1 MTDHSWI
8 RKIFKNKFSR
18 FVNKK
23 KINKERQK
31 PSLLHLE
38 DRLVPAVPFVQ
49 TPFGVNIQPLY
60 SRDAQNMG
68 TFTEAPSYKVTF
80 SYPVTGVDPSD
91 FQFSIVDNLGTLTG
105 SAVTSTVTQ
114 VTSSEYLLNVT
125 QYAKAPTVS
134 TFTGQIKVSLA
145 SNATISQELSFA
157 PQQTF
162 SVGSLPNSATMG
174 DVDGDGRLDIV
185 TANGYSNNVSVL
197 LGNSNGTFKPKAN
210 FATGTNPQSVTL
222 GDVNRDGK
230 LDIITANNNS
240 TNVSVLLGNGNGTFK
255 PKVDYATGK
264 FPQSVTLGDVNADGR
279 LDIITADRNS
289 NTVSVLL
296 STGSGFKAQTFT
308 TGTKPVS
315 VTLGDLNG
323 DGRLDII
330 AANFYSTSV
339 SVLLGNGNGTFKP
352 KADFAAG
359 FNPKSVTLGD
369 VNGDGRLDIVCAN
382 NGSADVS
389 VLLAN
394 GGSNISNFSSNT
406 VNINVGSNTLRDV
419 QMADMNGDGNL
430 DLLTTSYASSGG
442 GVILNLG
449 NGNGTFK
456 TFTSILTKGTRP
468 YSIQVA
474 DINRDGK
481 LDVVASLP
489 TTANFATL
497 LGNGNGTFKAPASVA
512 STANNFNFVLTD
524 INNDGILDIVTE
536 IGNGSTTSS
545 SVGVLLGNGNGTFK
559 AQTTFSPGTGVGI
572 VNLANGD
579 VNGDGNMDIVT
590 ANYQTDS
597 ASILLGNGNGAFVT
611 PTSVPLGDGTKMVA
625 LADMNNDG
633 KLDLVSLNALGN
645 NISIALGNGNGT
657 FLPAVNKAISNASSL
672 KQFEI
677 TDLNGDG
684 NLDVLT
690 GGSSIVFSMGNGDG
704 SLRASTQ
711 IADSIVLGFALGDA
725 NKDGTQDIVAFK
737 ESNVNFLPLKLGSS
751 SVSDRTQQIFESPP
765 TNLGATN
772 GNGNAIV
779 NFTAVPASYNL
790 PPINYEQGSFVP
802 VTTLNE
808 YQYFLDGI
816 FLPQYQSQP
825 TTPPEGPYIVTQG
838 LSTTGTVYGL
848 TNGTNHTLKVRAK
861 YKFETSYP
869 PTEIISYT
877 PFASVQ
883 LSPTAVPPTPAGPA
897 PILASATNIINIT
910 ASVPFTQANGSPT
923 GYEYNLNNTGW
934 VNASSSTS
942 PLTLT
947 GLIAGT
953 NNSVRLRA
961 VYAVNQ
967 DANPYSDASNEISFT
982 TLSAP
987 LAPLNLVATP
997 GLWSATIAFTVPADG
1012 GSPITNY
1019 EYKVGTGIWTALNP
1033 VDITSPVT
1041 ITGLTGGS
1049 ALSIQLRGVNSYG
1062 DGTAST
1068 AVSVTPIGAPGAPSS
1083 TSVANSNGKATISFS
1098 ITDGGAPITSIEY
1111 QISSNGGTS
1120 YSPWAPFNPVD
1131 SSSPV
1136 TITGLTNGTTYLV
1149 KLRGINSVNLTG
1161 AESATPITVAPVSTV
1176 PEAPTNLTALSGN
1189 ASATIYFNAS
1199 DNGGSPITNYK
1210 YSINGTTYTPLSP
1223 ADITSP
1229 VVIPG
1234 LTNNIAY
1241 TITLKAVNIRGDSV
1255 ASTSVQVTPSNAK
1268 PLFISQNTASFTV
1281 GTPARFDLLATGS
1294 PTYSITGNLPAG
1306 INLANGVLSGTP
1318 TVSGLYAFTV
1328 NATNS
1333 SGTTTQAFSMRVTG
1347 VPVFTTP
1354 DVTLFTQNSA
1364 LSYTVSAND
1373 PNSPIL
1379 NSEIFNSNF
1388 LALPDGWTTQG
1399 NAAIVNGAMQL
1410 TSATSNQKGWLTLP
1424 SLGANN
1430 PNGFYAKF
1438 DLLATGGSGADG
1450 TSFNYG
1456 VPATYAN
1463 VTNSE
1468 LSILS
1473 SGLSIGF
1480 VEYQDDRVEI
1490 RYNGTL
1496 LGTVFTP
1503 IESISGRTVEVLVD
1517 HSGKL
1522 TLWMD
1527 GKAITTVDLGSAY
1540 TNTVKNT
1547 WQFGFGART
1556 ATFTNR
1562 HEIDN
1567 LSISSVGISYSTQ
1580 QNFFESNF
1588 TSASLP
1594 TGWQIGGDASVTGGG
1609 RLELNPEGTKQGYL
1623 VLPALG
1629 TTSPSAFSVSFDY
1642 AASNHFFDDGLAT
1655 TLNYGVIPQSPSIG
1669 DFGDLLPGS
1678 GTTGLAITFNDDVT
1692 DSISVSFN
1700 GAVLTT
1706 QNPSGINFAP
1716 NFQKISVTMTEPG
1729 YLTVTVGSTHV
1740 IKNLLVSGYASA
1752 DKSTW
1757 KFGFGANAGSTGFFG
1772 TAGFSSHTLDNLQ
1785 ISGLQSLPAGVSL
1798 NPLTGLLSGTPTG
1811 NASSYGF
1818 NIVSTN
1824 SAGIAT
1830 QAFTLLNTNT
1840 QPAAPAATYLST
1852 NIEGSTSGKTYRL
1865 APGYTLPVGMFL
1877 TSAGQLRGTVPQ
1889 HERGAYLVKFIAT
1902 NTNTQVETSGYYVLR
1917 FSVPTATVSSTPY
1930 ADPNPGVNNQFGKNI
1945 YPLATG
1951 NVLVTA
1957 PSAFEGKGAI
1967 YLYNGYT
1974 GNLISSLR
1982 GGTKGDF
1989 DSAVV
1994 TFLDNGNAVIILS
2007 KCDNNLTSTVV
2018 ADAGAAVFVDASTG
2032 WGLNQ
2037 QSPAIISAS
2046 TALIGSTSNDF
2057 SAAGVVKLPNG
2068 NYLILLQAWDNGPA
2082 KDAGAVTLGNGTT
2095 GITGVISSSNSLV
2108 GTSNDDNVGVT
2119 VYILPNSNYVV
2130 QSANWDNGTV
2140 VNAGAVTL
2148 GNGTTGITGVVSSSN
2163 SLVGTSKDDQVGNNV
2178 QILSNGNYV
2187 VASANWDNGTT
2198 ANAGAVTLG
2207 NGTTGITGAVSSSNS
2222 LVGTNPSDTAGSII
2236 IPLANGNFVVSS
2248 NNWNLK
2254 RGAFT
2259 WVDGSVGLTGA
2270 ISSTNSLVGST
2281 ENDGLSINYK
2291 PLANGNYVINL
2302 PNWDNGSVV
2311 DAGASIWGNGLTGVR
2326 GVISTSNSLVGSRSN
2341 DNIGS
2346 NIVAFSNGNYVLTNY
2361 NWDNGTVV
2369 DGGALTWVDGNRG
2382 ITGTITSAN
2391 SLVGTTAKQ
2400 FESTQVTP
2408 LSNGNYLILAPKW
2421 DNGNLVDAG
2430 AVTFANGSQPITGTI
2445 SSANSLVGTTAN
2457 QFSGVGAL
2465 ALSNG
2470 NYVVYTPLWDSS
2482 TTVDV
2487 GAITWGSGTTGV
2499 IGNIS
2504 ASNSLVGS
2512 KQNDFLAYSY
2522 QGRNFYDN
2530 SPIVLANGNLVYG
2543 LRYFDNNNVVN
2554 AGAMVWISGSQPTTG
2569 VIGAA
2574 NSLVGSTTGDLLSAT
2589 INSLPNGNYLV
2600 LSAGWDN
2607 SGIVDAGAVTWG
2619 NGSTGTFG
2627 SISASNSLVGTTDNL
2642 GTIGVHQLK
2651 GSNNYLVSRPFGSV
2665 NGMVNAGSVTWVNG
2679 TAPLT
2684 GTISSANS
2692 LVGSAAND
2700 YVGLNISVF
2709 NNGNY
2714 AVLSPNWNE
2723 KRGAVTFGN
2732 SSTGLVG
2739 VISEQN
2745 SLVGTS
2751 PNDQVGQKA
2760 TLLNSNSTVIFY
2772 TPSYDDP
2779 TRNLTNV
2786 GAATLFDGNFGTN
2799 GKVNSTNSYIGN
2811 VASTNASIVFATY
2824 DIYNRTFYAYFAN
2837 ETVNGFSYNGAINPS
2852 VIQPNIN
2859 TAPTFTSANSATFKV
2874 GNNDSFQIAAKGLP
2888 EAITYSLQSGNLP
2901 NGITLT
2907 AQGLLSGTA
2916 AVGTGGTQ
2924 TFTVRATNTTGF
2936 TDQVFTLTVTEEP
2949 VITSMG
2955 PLPAFVIGSNVAN
2968 YTFTATGFPA
2978 PTFSSIDALPK
2989 GVTLS
2994 SSGILTGTPVS
3005 GTEGTYEFTVIASA
3019 GENLTARKTFS
3030 LTVNAPVAI
3039 TSASGTSG
3047 HNGIASTFQVRTTGS
3062 PVANSFTLTGN
3073 VPSGVTIDNSGLISI
3088 ASTTLAG
3095 NYSFSVNASN
3105 GVGNPDTQTFT
3116 LEVFGPP
3123 SITSATS
3130 TSFTIGTVGSFPFTA
3145 SGNPNTF
3152 TFSTSDALPAGLV
3165 LSAQGVLSGTPEDGS
3180 SGSFTVDVKA
3190 YNGISST
3197 NQSFT
3202 IQIAKAAS
3210 SVSLVSGSNG
3220 SVNPGTPV
3228 TLTATVAGGSN
3239 QKAGTVTFKDGS
3251 TVIGTGK
3258 VDPSTGV
3265 ATLITDSL
3273 ASGSRTLTAEYSG
3286 NTAFL
3291 PSTSSTVTQVVR
3303 TVSTTTVTSSSL
3315 SAAYQSS
3322 VTFTATISTNAT
3334 GTVDFFD
3341 GSNIIAQ
3348 GVVINNGVATFSTST
3363 LSAGPHSITAV
3374 YNGDSAF
3381 TTSTSSAI
3389 SQSVIATST
3398 TALSSSAN
3406 SAVAYNTAVT
3416 FTATVSGS
3424 AGTPTGT
3431 VQFYLD
3437 DSPLGAPVTLS
3448 SGVAT
3453 YTSLVNSGSNSNVP
3467 LPAGSLNIKAIYS
3480 GDSSYSNSTSSVV
3493 NQVVNSTTAT
3503 AVTSSTAST
3512 LLGSTATFVARVTN
3526 TSGSNAS
3533 APTSANVSFFD
3544 GSTLLGTVSATP
3556 VASTNYSEATFTI
3569 SNLVAGNHNITAEYA
3584 GDPQNFF
3591 SNSESSVLSHSVV
3604 LNTTTTVT
3612 ATPANAFQ
3620 NDQVTFSAT
3629 VARTSA
3635 GAMPTGTI
3643 TFFNGNTQLGSAVPL
3658 VNGVATYTT
3667 TFTNPGTQNITAKYS
3682 GDNGVTSTSEGSI
3695 SKQILETQITSTVL
3709 ASSANPSANG
3719 SAVTFTVT
3727 VSASSGTPT
3736 GTVTFFDGNTQ
3747 LGTAVTLVN
3756 GVATL
3761 QTSALTNGDH
3771 FITAVYTSNA
3781 NAFGTSTSTK
3791 FNQRVNQAPTI
3802 TSVVSDSFLIGT
3814 SRTFNFTATGFPA
3827 PFFSTLGVLPKG
3839 LRLSSDGVLTGTPAT
3854 GTGGIYSFTV
3864 VASNDFGQDA
3874 SVSFTLTVNE
3884 PASFTSPD
3892 TTTFTSGAAES
3903 FRLAAKGFPAATFR
3917 VANNSTLPNGLSIT
3931 SSVVNNETVWAI
3943 SGTPEVGTGQVTPY
3957 TFVLEAVNN
3966 IGTAATQTFNLT
3978 INEPP
3983 SFTSPDSTIFTI
3995 GSYTNSFTLTTAGFP
4010 APNLKLVSELPAGI
4024 RFQNGVLSGTP
4035 LFGSDRSYSL
4045 RFVASNN
4052 TGEVAIQNFTLNIAQ
4067 VDPTLVAAPTTND
4080 RTPFFSGTAEPNSQI
4095 ELTIIR
4101 VGSNSS
4107 TTIYKTTSSG
4117 LNTENQ
4123 LEPANWSIDL
4133 GSDTPDNG
4141 FLKSLAD
4148 GNYIVMVVAIDV
4160 AGNRTAPN
4168 TGGTVLTFTVDAT
4181 PPAAP
4186 VVTLASGSDS
4196 GVLGDL
4202 VTSNTRP
4209 TITGTAEANSA
4220 ISLLINN
4227 LFYTTTASGTGSW
4240 SVDLA
4245 TVKPTG
4251 GQSPMAVLADG
4262 KYEVAVTATDSFGNT
4277 SQPGIINVVIDSTA
4291 PIAPA
4296 ITSPIVTSDTTPV
4309 IFGNAE
4315 INSVVTVVVT
4325 QRFNS
4330 TTISGPATFIVNA
4343 DANGAW
4349 TLDLGTAVPTSGSI
4363 QPFAN
4368 NAESYEIV
4376 ANARDAAGNQNNG
4389 ATGTQT
4395 LTFDRNTPEV
4405 VSASLTNQSFPI
4417 LSGKANAGDT
4427 LLVVVNS
4434 VTYSTPVDS
4443 QGNWSL
4449 DTATATVV
4457 TGNRAAF
4464 TDGTYPVNLYYQ
4476 GSNPSSLVAQN
4487 LVVDMTAP
4495 VITNALASFG
4505 TILNQKSSTQS
4516 AKLAIAITGIEN
4528 EQTVTVTF
4536 NNATYTG
4543 LVFQGEATVTIP
4555 ASALSA
4561 LADGSSQSFSI
4572 TAPDRAGNV
4581 SQAFTLGFTVDK
4593 SGPPCPTFVSIT
4605 TTPNGDIGITPFTGY
4620 TLPVV
4625 TFRGE
4630 PGQTLVLIGPSG
4642 IISTDSYTVVE
4653 TPDTSNLNQPASF
4666 YVITFTSSQASG
4678 DYQIKLVDQNGNE
4691 NANETSP
4698 SNRANNFFNINSVP
4712 VVFDNQ
4718 GLRSTQDG
4726 IVTGNLQVANVLNG
4740 QMFILS
4746 LDQNTQQLVNPRLQ
4760 SDGTWIDVDG
4770 ERVTFGI
4777 AEGIVIETDTL
4788 NNPVLILLNLPLP
4801 SESSL
4806 VLNVNTGSYTY
4817 TPAQGV
4823 LGTDTFQV
4831 YVTDASGN
4839 RSRLQLSFNPVD
4851 TLDRDGITSQSENA
4865 LANLGGNQNGDLNQD
4880 GTADNRQASV
4890 SNLAWKTQQDF
4901 ATATNPD
4908 TVQNTNS
4915 AAIITMVVNATAFD
4929 PSTTSTLA
4937 QLMSN
4942 VDPLAQLLQISVLSS
4957 NGLVADQSNLY
4968 KPWDLLDF
4976 TVESLVST
4984 GLNDIDP
4991 NRDGTQVQV
5000 SIDISRANIPTTGLG
5015 FNLYRKLISAST
5027 LSDYFDAGISLTD
5040 LAGAPITTAGWYDF
5054 TQRTP
5059 GGDGASFKDFN
5070 NDGKVDAIILTLTDN
5085 SFGDNNPIANR
5096 LRDPGTPGSTVVTN
5110 PGGPNPSVPTPPG
5123 SNPPAP
5129 APQTFAATGTST
5141 GSVPGTTVNIY
5152 PTSTTTPSMVLV
5164 PFANWQGEVRIARA
5178 DINGDGNLETI
5189 ATMGEGGLPI
5199 LRVFDGITGAQT
5211 MEIQVYDQAFNG
5223 GIFVAI
5229 GDLGNDGIL
5238 DIVTGAGNGGGP
5250 HVKIFNAITGS
5261 ETSSFMAYD
5270 INFRGGVSVAVGDI
5284 DGSGFAAIVTGAG
5297 AGGGPHVKVFNG
5309 TDHSLIKQFMAY
5321 ASTFSGGV
5329 FVAVGDY
5336 LSDGKYEIITGAGFG
5351 GGPHI
5356 KIWDYETLN
5365 LDGQTMA
5372 FTDFTKPNGE
5382 VIDVIFTGGV
5392 RVALADANGDNV
5404 LDILAGAG
5412 PTGGPRVEVF
5422 AGFRLELLMDFF
5434 SGDKND
5440 GRGVFVSQ

>member
-1 MTDHSWI
+1 M
-8 RKIFKNKFSR
+8 
-18 FVNKK
+18 
-23 KINKERQK
+23 
-31 PSLLHLE
+31 
-38 DRLVPAVPFVQ
+38 
-49 TPFGVNIQPLY
+49 
-60 SRDAQNMG
+60 
-68 TFTEAPSYKVTF
+68 
-80 SYPVTGVDPSD
+80 
-91 FQFSIVDNLGTLTG
+91 LG
-105 SAVTSTVTQ
+105 S
-114 VTSSEYLLNVT
+114 
-125 QYAKAPTVS
+125 
-134 TFTGQIKVSLA
+134 
-145 SNATISQELSFA
+145 
-157 PQQTF
+157 
-162 SVGSLPNSATMG
+162 
-174 DVDGDGRLDIV
+174 GDG
-185 TANGYSNNVSVL
+185 
-197 LGNSNGTFKPKAN
+197 
-210 FATGTNPQSVTL
+210 
-222 GDVNRDGK
+222 
-230 LDIITANNNS
+230 
-240 TNVSVLLGNGNGTFK
+240 
-255 PKVDYATGK
+255 K
-264 FPQSVTLGDVNADGR
+264 FQ
-279 LDIITADRNS
+279 
-289 NTVSVLL
+289 
-296 STGSGFKAQTFT
+296 AQT
-308 TGTKPVS
+308 
-315 VTLGDLNG
+315 
-323 DGRLDII
+323 
-330 AANFYSTSV
+330 
-339 SVLLGNGNGTFKP
+339 
-352 KADFAAG
+352 
-359 FNPKSVTLGD
+359 
-369 VNGDGRLDIVCAN
+369 
-382 NGSADVS
+382 
-389 VLLAN
+389 
-394 GGSNISNFSSNT
+394 
-406 VNINVGSNTLRDV
+406 
-419 QMADMNGDGNL
+419 
-430 DLLTTSYASSGG
+430 
-442 GVILNLG
+442 
-449 NGNGTFK
+449 
-456 TFTSILTKGTRP
+456 
-468 YSIQVA
+468 
-474 DINRDGK
+474 
-481 LDVVASLP
+481 VV
-489 TTANFATL
+489 
-497 LGNGNGTFKAPASVA
+497 
-512 STANNFNFVLTD
+512 
-524 INNDGILDIVTE
+524 
-536 IGNGSTTSS
+536 
-545 SVGVLLGNGNGTFK
+545 
-559 AQTTFSPGTGVGI
+559 SPGTGVGI
-572 VNLANGD
+572 VHLANGD

-597 ASILLGNGNGAFVT
+597 ASILLGNGNRTFVA

-645 NISIALGNGNGT
+645 NISIARGNGNGT
-657 FLPAVNKAISNASSL
+657 FLPAVNKAISNAGSL

-690 GGSSIVFSMGNGDG
+690 GGLGIVVSMGNGDG

-711 IADSIVLGFALGDA
+711 INGSIVSGFALGDA
-725 NKDGTQDIVAFK
+725 NKDGTQDLVAFVDNGFS
-737 ESNVNFLPLKLGSS
+737 SNVYFISNKLGSSS
-751 SVSDRTQQIFESPP
+751 SVSDRTQQIFGSPP

-790 PPINYEQGSFVP
+790 PPINYEMGSFVP
-802 VTTLNE
+802 VTILNE
-808 YQYFLDGI
+808 YEYFLDGI

-825 TTPPEGPYIVTQG
+825 TTPPDGPYIVTQG

-861 YKFETSYP
+861 YKFETNSYGFP
-869 PTEIISYT
+869 FVEISYT

-897 PILASATNIINIT
+897 PILASATNIINIS

-934 VNASSSTS
+934 VNVSSSTS

-967 DANPYSDASNEISFT
+967 GANPYSDASNEISFT

-997 GLWSATIAFTVPADG
+997 GVGSATLAFTVPADG

-1019 EYKVGTGIWTALNP
+1019 EYKVGTGNWTALNP
-1033 VDITSPVT
+1033 ASTTSPVT
-1041 ITGLTGGS
+1041 ITGLTGGN
-1049 ALSIQLRGVNSYG
+1049 ALSIQLRGVNIYG
-1062 DGTAST
+1062 GGTAST

-1161 AESATPITVAPVSTV
+1161 AESAPITVAPVSTV

-1241 TITLKAVNIRGDSV
+1241 TITLKAVNSRGDSV
-1255 ASTSVQVTPSNAK
+1255 ASTSVQVTPSSAK

-1354 DVTLFTQNSA
+1354 DVMLFTQNSA

-1399 NAAIVNGAMQL
+1399 DAAIVNGAMQL

-1424 SLGANN
+1424 SLEANN

-1556 ATFTNR
+1556 AASTNR

-1594 TGWQIGGDASVTGGG
+1594 TGWQIGGDASVTGG
-1609 RLELNPEGTKQGYL
+1609 LLQLNPARGLFDGSKSGYL

-1629 TTSPSAFSVSFDY
+1629 ATSPTAFRVSFDY
-1642 AASNHFFDDGLAT
+1642 AASDELDDGMGT
-1655 TLNYGVIPQSPSIG
+1655 TLNYGVIAQSPSVG
-1669 DFGDLLPGS
+1669 VVGDLLPGS
-1678 GTTGLAITFNDDVT
+1678 GTTGLAITFEEDFGSDITVR
-1692 DSISVSFN
+1692 FN
-1700 GAVLTT
+1700 GSQLANQTA
-1706 QNPSGINFAP
+1706 PSFVSGSQAI
-1716 NFQKISVTMTEPG
+1716 QVTMTEDG
-1729 YLTVTVGSTHV
+1729 YLTVTVGGTDV
-1740 IKNLLVSGYASA
+1740 IKNLLVNGYASA
-1752 DKSTW
+1752 DKSAW
-1757 KFGFGANAGSTGFFG
+1757 KFGFGANAGPNGFNN
-1772 TAGFSSHTLDNLQ
+1772 GFSAHLMDNLQ

-1798 NPLTGLLSGTPTG
+1798 NPLTGVLSGTPTG

-1877 TSAGQLRGTVPQ
+1877 TSAGQLLGTVPQ

-1917 FSVPTATVSSTPY
+1917 FSAPTATVSSTPY

-1957 PSAFEGKGAI
+1957 PGAFEGKGAI

-1994 TFLDNGNAVIILS
+1994 TLLDNGNAVLLLS
-2007 KCDNNLTSTVV
+2007 SWDNGTVP
-2018 ADAGAAVFVDASTG
+2018 DAGAAVFVDASTG

-2037 QSPAIISAS
+2037 QSTAIISAS

-2057 SAAGVVKLPNG
+2057 SDAVVVKLPNG
-2068 NYLILLQAWDNGPA
+2068 NYLIRLHLWDNGPA

-2095 GITGVISSSNSLV
+2095 GIAGVISSSNSLV
-2108 GTSNDDNVGVT
+2108 GTSANDSVGNS

-2130 QSANWDNGTV
+2130 QSAGWDNSGIV
-2140 VNAGAVTL
+2140 DAGAVTL

-2163 SLVGTSKDDQVGNNV
+2163 SLVGTSKDDYVGYTV

-2187 VASANWDNGTT
+2187 VASAYWDNGSVVD
-2198 ANAGAVTLG
+2198 AGAVTLG

-2222 LVGTNPSDTAGSII
+2222 LVGTNLRDSAGLII

-2281 ENDGLSINYK
+2281 ANDGLSINYK

-2341 DNIGS
+2341 DNIG
-2346 NIVAFSNGNYVLTNY
+2346 NHITELANGNYVLTNY

-2369 DGGALTWVDGNRG
+2369 DGGAYTWVDGNRG

-2512 KQNDFLAYSY
+2512 KQNDFLASSY

-2574 NSLVGSTTGDLLSAT
+2574 NSLVGTTTGDLLRST
-2589 INSLPNGNYLV
+2589 INSLANGNYVV

-2627 SISASNSLVGTTDNL
+2627 SISASNSLVGTTDKL
-2642 GTIGVHQLK
+2642 GTIGVHLLK

-2679 TAPLT
+2679 AAPLT

-2760 TLLNSNSTVIFY
+2760 TNFNSNSTVIFY

-2824 DIYNRTFYAYFAN
+2824 DIYNRTFYAYFAY
-2837 ETVNGFSYNGAINPS
+2837 ESVNGFSLNGAINPS

-2924 TFTVRATNTTGF
+2924 TFTVRATNSTGF

-2955 PLPAFVIGSNVAN
+2955 PLPAFVIGSSVAN

-2978 PTFSSIDALPK
+2978 PTFSTIDALPK

-3047 HNGIASTFQVRTTGS
+3047 HNGIASTFQVKTTGS

-3322 VTFTATISTNAT
+3322 VTFTATLGSTNAT

-3374 YNGDSAF
+3374 YNGDSSF

-3398 TALSSSAN
+3398 TGLTSSA
-3406 SAVAYNTAVT
+3406 SGAVDYNTAVT
-3416 FTATVSGS
+3416 FTATVTGS

-3584 GDPQNFF
+3584 GDPQTFF

-3612 ATPANAFQ
+3612 ATPASAYQ

-3635 GAMPTGTI
+3635 GATPTGTI
-3643 TFFNGNTQLGSAVPL
+3643 TFFNGNTQLGSAVTL
-3658 VNGVATYTT
+3658 VNGVATYTA

-3727 VSASSGTPT
+3727 VSAASGTPT
-3736 GTVTFFDGNTQ
+3736 GTVTFFDGSTQ

-3791 FNQRVNQAPTI
+3791 FNQRVNEAPTI

-3827 PFFSTLGVLPKG
+3827 PSFSTLGILPKG
-3839 LRLSSDGVLTGTPAT
+3839 LRLSSGGVLTGTPAT

-3874 SVSFTLTVNE
+3874 SVNFTLTVNE

-3917 VANNSTLPNGLSIT
+3917 VANGSTLPNGLSIT
-3931 SSVVNNETVWAI
+3931 SSVVNNETEWYI
-3943 SGTPEVGTGQVTPY
+3943 SGTPNVGTGRVTPY
-3957 TFVLEAVNN
+3957 SFVLEAVNN
-3966 IGTAATQTFNLT
+3966 VGTAATQTFNLT

-3983 SFTSPDSTIFTI
+3983 SFTSSDSTTFTI

-4010 APNLKLVSELPAGI
+4010 APNLKLASELPAGI

-4035 LFGSDRSYSL
+4035 LFGSDRGYSL

-4067 VDPTLVAAPTTND
+4067 VDPTLVCPSTTND
-4080 RTPFFSGTAEPNSQI
+4080 RTPSFSGTAEPNSQI
-4095 ELTIIR
+4095 ELTITR

-4107 TTIYKTTSSG
+4107 TTLYKTTSSG
-4117 LNTENQ
+4117 LNIENQ
-4123 LEPANWSIDL
+4123 LEPATWSIDL
-4133 GSDTPDNG
+4133 GSDTPDSG

-4148 GNYIVMVVAIDV
+4148 GNYIVTVAAID
-4160 AGNRTAPN
+4160 AYGNRTIPM
-4168 TGGTVLTFTVDAT
+4168 TGNGTAFTFTVDAT

-4227 LFYTTTASGTGSW
+4227 LFYTTTANGSGAW
-4240 SVDLA
+4240 SVNLA
-4245 TVKPTG
+4245 TVNPTG

-4457 TGNRAAF
+4457 TGSRAAF

-4495 VITNALASFG
+4495 VITSALASFG

-4581 SQAFTLGFTVDK
+4581 SQAYLLNFTVDK

-4712 VVFDNQ
+4712 VVFDDQ

-4726 IVTGNLQVANVLNG
+4726 IVTGSLQVANVLNG
-4740 QMFILS
+4740 QMFTLV
-4746 LDQNTQQLVNPRLQ
+4746 LNPTTQQLVNPRLQ
-4760 SDGTWIDVDG
+4760 SDGTWIDLDG

-4777 AEGIVIETDTL
+4777 AEGIVIETDAL
-4788 NNPVLILLNLPLP
+4788 NNPVLMLLNLP

-4823 LGTDTFQV
+4823 QGTDTFQV

-4880 GTADNRQASV
+4880 GTADNMQASV

-4901 ATATNPD
+4901 MTATNPD

-4942 VDPLAQLLQISVLSS
+4942 VDPLAQLLQIDVLTT
-4957 NGLVADQSNLY
+4957 NGLLADQSNLY
-4968 KPWDLLDF
+4968 KPWDILDF

-4984 GLNDIDP
+4984 GLNDINP
-4991 NRDGTQVQV
+4991 NRDGTQIQV

-5040 LAGAPITTAGWYDF
+5040 LAGVPITTAGWYDF

-5123 SNPPAP
+5123 SNPPSP
-5129 APQTFAATGTST
+5129 APTSFAATGTST

-5152 PTSTTTPSMVLV
+5152 PTSTTTPSLVLV

-5178 DINGDGNLETI
+5178 DINADGNLETI

-5199 LRVFDGITGAQT
+5199 LRVFDGVTGAQT
-5211 MEIQVYDQAFNG
+5211 MEIQVYDRAFNG
-5223 GIFVAI
+5223 GIFVAV

-5238 DIVTGAGNGGGP
+5238 DFVTGAGQGGGP
-5250 HVKIFNAITGS
+5250 HVKIFNAITGA

-5297 AGGGPHVKVFNG
+5297 QGGGPHVKVFNG

-5321 ASTFSGGV
+5321 ASNFLGGV
-5329 FVAVGDY
+5329 YVAVGDY

-5382 VIDVIFTGGV
+5382 VIDAIFTGGV

-5412 PTGGPRVEVF
+5412 PNGGPRVEAFV
-5422 AGFRLELLMDFF
+5422 GFRLELLMDFF
-5434 SGDKND
+5434 TGDKND
-5440 GRGVFVSQ
+5440 ERGVFVSQ